1 MGKRRY
7 SLFILLFRK
16 CKIWIWKIKSIFE
29 KKKNEE
35 KERKEKSGKIYY
47 NIASNNCHDFVYEI
61 EKILF
66 NKNPYYSFKYYLD
79 EFYEY
84 FFPKVD
90 IKKLKLKYENDINEE
105 NKKKFKELVEKFNND
120 DKLKIEEKMKLK
132 KNIEN
137 LYSLK
142 WDDYLN

>member
-1 MGKRRY
+1 MK
-7 SLFILLFRK
+7 
-16 CKIWIWKIKSIFE
+16 
-29 KKKNEE
+29 KKKNKE
-35 KERKEKSGKIYY
+35 KESKEKSDKILTF
-47 NIASNNCHDFVYEI
+47 NNCHDFVYEI
-61 EKILF
+61 EKILY
-66 NKNPYYSFKYYLD
+66 NKNPHHSFKYYLD

-105 NKKKFKELVEKFNND
+105 NKKKLKELVEKFNND
-120 DKLKIEEKMKLK
+120 DKLKIEEKNEIK
-132 KNIEN
+132 KTIEN